1 MGNFTISDTVFRQI
15 LDYLAGNTPAIHRV
29 IKMRVNN
36 LGEGVNVYME
46 VEIVYGFNVVDGLN
60 TFKDKAK
67 KEIEKLTAMN
77 VERLEVVAKSLFI
90 PEKKE
95 EN

>member
-1 MGNFTISDTVFRQI
+1 MNKDVIIETERLILRQWNMDDI
-15 LDYLAGNTPAIHRV
+15 NDV
-29 IKMRVNN
+29 
-36 LGEGVNVYME
+36 
-46 VEIVYGFNVVDGLN
+46 VEGLN

-77 VERLEVVAKSLFI
+77 VVVLEVVAKSLFI
-90 PEKKE
+90 PEKRE